1 MEEVLRDI
9 PAGKAGTQPR
19 FPATRFQGSKFKL
32 ADWIWEGIK
41 DLEFDTALDAFG
53 GTGSIGYLLKLHHK
67 QVTYNDLLKFNWHIG
82 RALIENDRVVLSDD
96 ELDALL
102 QPYPGRFYP
111 TFIQDT
117 FHDIYFTDA
126 ENRWIDMVVTN
137 IGCLTD
143 PFRKALAFFA
153 LFQTCLAKRPFNLFH
168 RKNLYLRFSDVPR
181 NFGNKATWDAPCE
194 LLFRKFASAASN
206 AVFCNGLANTALN
219 QDVFQIEGSFDLVY
233 IDPPYLSGKGV
244 GVNYYQFYHFL
255 EGLAQYDVWGSLID
269 YSSKH
274 RRLKGGDSAWIR
286 KDSIYEAFDKLFARF
301 QESVLVVS
309 YRADGIPKVGELI
322 GLLRKYKAEVKIM
335 ERREYQYAL
344 SGRRSGE
351 VLFIGR

>member
-1 MEEVLRDI
+1 MEEIFRDL
-9 PAGKAGTQPR
+9 PDEKAGTRPR

-41 DLEFDTALDAFG
+41 ELEFDTALDAFG
-53 GTGSIGYLLKLHHK
+53 GTGSISYLLKLHHK
-67 QVTYNDLLKFNWHIG
+67 QVTYNDLLKFNWYIG
-82 RALIENDRVVLSDD
+82 RALIENDRVQLSDD
-96 ELDALL
+96 EIEGLL

-137 IGCLTD
+137 IGSLAD
-143 PFRKALAFFA
+143 PYRRALAFFA
-153 LFQTCLAKRPFNLFH
+153 LCQTCLAKRPFNLFH

-181 NFGNKATWDAPCE
+181 NFGNKSTWDTPCE
-194 LLFRKFASAASN
+194 LLFRKFAAAAN
-206 AVFCNGLANTALN
+206 RAVFGNGRANTALN
-219 QDVFQIEGSFDLVY
+219 QDVFQIEGDFDLVY

-255 EGLAQYDVWGSLID
+255 EGLAQYDEWGSLID

-274 RRLKGGDSAWIR
+274 RKLKGGDSVWIR
-286 KDSIYEAFDKLFARF
+286 KDKIYEAFDGLFAKFHR
-301 QESVLVVS
+301 SILAVS
-309 YRADGIPKVGELI
+309 YRADGIPSISELLE
-322 GLLRKYKAEVKIM
+322 LLRKYKTEVKVM
-335 ERREYQYAL
+335 ERKEYQYVL

-351 VLFIGR
+351 VLLIGR